1 MVMEELLDYN
11 NELGWHSFKDGCL
24 SMQMTDATFQ
34 RHVEA
39 YLREQGIR
47 DPTHEQRIQARQH
60 CRRLSFWEGRSDP
73 EIYRRRQS
81 E

>member
-1 MVMEELLDYN
+1 MEELLDYSN
-11 NELGWHSFKDGCL
+11 DLGWHYFKDGFFL
-24 SMQMTDATFQ
+24 RMMDAVFQ